1 MGWFPIFSLY
11 GVSGREATSCRRMGV
26 GEAGSSWAGAAQAKR
41 ALALN
46 GWLAKF
52 VRVAQGVSHLWGRL

>member
-1 MGWFPIFSLY
+1 MSWFPIFSVY
-11 GVSGREATSCRRMGV
+11 GCSGRAATSCHLMGV
-26 GEAGSSWAGAAQAKR
+26 GEAGSSWAGVARVKR

-52 VRVAQGVSHLWGRL
+52 MRVAQGVSRLWGQP